1 MTDRLLC
8 RFGWYRRLRGGT
20 WGFGNGRWVRVQIE
34 VIEPIEFFTD
44 DLSLRD
50 DYKQFLID
58 CEKEHQR
65 ERT

>member
-1 MTDRLLC
+1 MIDRLLC
-8 RFGWYRRLRGGT
+8 RFAWYRQQRGGHWT
-20 WGFGNGRWVRVQIE
+20 QVNSSWVRVQVN
-34 VIEPIEFFTD
+34 VIEPFEFFTD